1 MRWDPGRR
9 TPEDHHDI
17 VAEEKQICDE
27 APSASGCEGKSTA
40 DEVEEIFS
48 LEY

>member
-1 MRWDPGRR
+1 LDKIPG
-9 TPEDHHDI
+9 EYHVNVI

-48 LEY
+48 LKY